1 MKGKNYQ
8 KVSFI
13 EKYNNIFRINGYV
26 ICSPSLCGPPPL
38 IYWGE
43 GRGGGGGDFW
53 KTLKNMEPRF
63 FCKNW
68 AGVIYIEGLYLEGR

>member
-43 GRGGGGGDFW
+43 GRGGGGGKF
-53 KTLKNMEPRF
+53 LKNFEKYGTKIF
-63 FCKNW
+63 
-68 AGVIYIEGLYLEGR
+68 L

>member
-1 MKGKNYQ
+1 MYKEGKDNFMKGKNYQ

-43 GRGGGGGDFW
+43 GRGGGEERF
-53 KTLKNMEPRF
+53 LKNFEKYGTKIF
-63 FCKNW
+63 
-68 AGVIYIEGLYLEGR
+68 L